1 MKRRPRRGLMLV
13 LLVAVA
19 VGCAAGNAQQQPV
32 SGAETD
38 VRLFAAELERIH
50 PNPYHATPREEYAR
64 RVDEL
69 AARAGSLDRDELVVE
84 LMRLLALL
92 GERDGHSGIYT
103 LHTHPRPLRLYPLRT
118 YWFSDGLTLVGGDE
132 PGAKLAAIEGVPI
145 AEVVGRVRP
154 LITRD
159 NEWSFRERIP
169 YYLVCAEVLRGL
181 GIAKGE
187 RVTFTLQS
195 ASGRRDVELAPI
207 DAGSYTARF
216 PYYWQPPAAPPGVR
230 NPLWVRYR
238 GTGQAVTTL
247 QRGRFVYVAYTHT
260 GDAGDLAA
268 RIKRLARKPA
278 FRRLIVDV
286 RQNGGGDNTRYF
298 ALLDAIASKV
308 VNRRSRPVLLTGRTT
323 FSAAGNFA
331 ADVEQSTPARLI
343 GEPPGGSPS
352 QWGDFAPFV
361 LPNVGLEVLVATQ
374 YVERGR
380 DGDTRA
386 ALEPHVRVELSSAEW
401 LAGRDP
407 VLQAALR

>member
-1 MKRRPRRGLMLV
+1 MLV
-13 LLVAVA
+13 LLVVAA
-19 VGCAAGNAQQQPV
+19 VGCAAGSAQQGVP
-32 SGAETD
+32 GAEAD

-50 PNPYHATPREEYAR
+50 PNPYHATPRDEYAR

-69 AARAGSLDRDELVVE
+69 AARADSLNRDQLVVE

-103 LHTHPRPLRLYPLRT
+103 LHTHPQPLHLYPLRT
-118 YWFSDGLTLVGGDE
+118 YWFSDGLFVVGGDE
-132 PGAKLAAIEGVPI
+132 PGAKLVAIDGVPI
-145 AEVVGRVRP
+145 ADIVARVRP

-159 NEWSFRERIP
+159 NEWSFRERVP

-181 GIAKGE
+181 GIATGE
-187 RVTFTLQS
+187 QVTFTLES
-195 ASGRRDVELAPI
+195 AAGRRDVEL
-207 DAGSYTARF
+207 DALPAASYTARF

-238 GTGQAVTTL
+238 GTPQALTTL
-247 QRGRFVYVAYTHT
+247 QRGRYVYVAYTHT
-260 GDAGDLAA
+260 GDAWDLAE

-286 RQNGGGDNTRYF
+286 RQNGGGDNSRYF
-298 ALLDAIASKV
+298 PLLDALASKV

-331 ADVEQSTPARLI
+331 ADVEESTRARLI

-361 LPNVGLEVLVATQ
+361 LPKVGLEVVVATQ

-380 DGDTRA
+380 DGDTSP
-386 ALEPHVRVELSSAEW
+386 ALEPHVRVELSSADW

>member
-1 MKRRPRRGLMLV
+1 MLV
-13 LLVAVA
+13 LLVAAA
-19 VGCAAGNAQQQPV
+19 VGCAAGNATEAVP
-32 SGAETD
+32 GAQSD
-38 VRLFAAELERIH
+38 VRLFASELERIH
-50 PNPYHATPREEYAR
+50 PNPYHATSREEYAR

-69 AARAGSLDRDELVVE
+69 AARAGSLDRDQLVVE

-92 GERDGHSGIYT
+92 GDRDGHSGIYT
-103 LHTHPRPLRLYPLRT
+103 LHSHPRPMHLYPLRT
-118 YWFSDGLTLVGGDE
+118 YWFSDGLAVVGGAE
-132 PGAKLAAIEGVPI
+132 PGAKLVAIEGVPI
-145 AEVVGRVRP
+145 DEVVARVRP

-159 NEWSFRERIP
+159 NEWSFRERVP
-169 YYLVCAEVLRGL
+169 YYLACAEVLRGL
-181 GIAKGE
+181 GIASRE

-195 ASGRRDVELAPI
+195 ASGRRDVELVPI
-207 DAGSYTARF
+207 AASSYAARF

-238 GTGQAVTTL
+238 GTAQAVTTL
-247 QRGRFVYVAYTHT
+247 QKGRFVYVAYTQT
-260 GDAGDLAA
+260 GDAQELAA

-298 ALLDAIASKV
+298 SLLDAIASKV

-331 ADVEQSTPARLI
+331 ADVEQSTRARLI

-352 QWGDFAPFV
+352 QWGDFGPFV

-374 YVERGR
+374 YIERGR

-386 ALEPHVRVELSSAEW
+386 ALEPHVRVELSSADW

-407 VLQAALR
+407 VLAAALR

>member
-1 MKRRPRRGLMLV
+1 VRRRPRRGLMLV
-13 LLVAVA
+13 LLVAAA
-19 VGCAAGNAQQQPV
+19 VGCAAGNAKEGV
-32 SGAETD
+32 VGAEAD

-50 PNPYHATPREEYAR
+50 PNPYHATPSEEYAR

-69 AARAGSLDRDELVVE
+69 AARAGSLDRDQLVVE

-103 LHTHPRPLRLYPLRT
+103 LHTHPKPLHLYPFRT
-118 YWFSDGLTLVGGDE
+118 YWFSDGLAVVGGEE
-132 PGAKLAAIEGVPI
+132 PGAKLVAIDGVPI
-145 AEVVGRVRP
+145 DEVVARVRP

-159 NEWSFRERIP
+159 NEWSFRERVP
-169 YYLVCAEVLRGL
+169 YYIVCAEVLRGL
-181 GIAKGE
+181 GIANGA
-187 RVTFTLQS
+187 RVTFTLES
-195 ASGRRDVELAPI
+195 AAGRRDVVL
-207 DAGSYTARF
+207 DAIPAASYTSRF
-216 PYYWQPPAAPPGVR
+216 PYHWQPPAAPPGVR

-238 GTGQAVTTL
+238 GAPQAVKTL

-260 GDAGDLAA
+260 GDAWDLAE
-268 RIKRLARKPA
+268 RIKRLARKPT
-278 FRRLIVDV
+278 FRRVIVDV
-286 RQNGGGDNTRYF
+286 RQNGGGDNSRYF
-298 ALLDAIASKV
+298 PLLDALASKV

-331 ADVEQSTPARLI
+331 ADVEESTPARLI

-380 DGDTRA
+380 EGDTRS
-386 ALEPHVRVELSSAEW
+386 ALEPHVRVEVSSADW

>member
-1 MKRRPRRGLMLV
+1 M
-13 LLVAVA
+13 
-19 VGCAAGNAQQQPV
+19 
-32 SGAETD
+32 
-38 VRLFAAELERIH
+38 
-50 PNPYHATPREEYAR
+50 
-64 RVDEL
+64 
-69 AARAGSLDRDELVVE
+69 
-84 LMRLLALL
+84 
-92 GERDGHSGIYT
+92 
-103 LHTHPRPLRLYPLRT
+103 
-118 YWFSDGLTLVGGDE
+118 
-132 PGAKLAAIEGVPI
+132 
-145 AEVVGRVRP
+145 
-154 LITRD
+154 
-159 NEWSFRERIP
+159 
-169 YYLVCAEVLRGL
+169 
-181 GIAKGE
+181 
-187 RVTFTLQS
+187 TFTLQS
-195 ASGRRDVELAPI
+195 AAGRRDVELAPI
-207 DAGSYTARF
+207 AASSYTARF

-238 GTGQAVTTL
+238 GTEQAVTTL

-260 GDAGDLAA
+260 GDAGDLAD

-298 ALLDAIASKV
+298 PLLDAIASKV

-331 ADVEQSTPARLI
+331 ADVEQSTRARLI

-374 YVERGR
+374 YIERGR

-386 ALEPHVRVELSSAEW
+386 ALEPHLRVELSSSDW